1 MKGRMYNGSVEG
13 RFASGWDSWEG
24 EEGEWNDVQRKQLT
38 FRVRSCL
45 VCTQK
50 KKLKSN
56 TLELGSMTLSISLSL
71 PRMQPSSKIF
81 SPLFILPKLSVS
93 MHGYFLNFSAFSD
106 HAHAHIY
113 T

>member
-1 MKGRMYNGSVEG
+1 MKGRMYNGSLEG

-50 KKLKSN
+50 KN
-56 TLELGSMTLSISLSL
+56 
-71 PRMQPSSKIF
+71 
-81 SPLFILPKLSVS
+81 
-93 MHGYFLNFSAFSD
+93 
-106 HAHAHIY
+106 
-113 T
+113 